1 MSSPDVGD
9 LSPEGP
15 LPPLILLQQ
24 LLSAATQ
31 PSPIKA
37 IFDRQE
43 LEVSAVCF
51 LFIYVIYIARVCI
64 YNLHTERAPCV
75 CRRPLWLCVSSW
87 RWSPLT
93 RPLRCSRTAA
103 RARPPRRSPCSMSV
117 LPNRRSTR
125 ARPFLPFPSSC
136 SSWRW
141 ASRGRTSSSHS
152 NLCQDPQAAPP
163 ALPVPPQNTLI
174 HSL

>member
-51 LFIYVIYIARVCI
+51 LFIYVIYIACVYITYTLNMPRVCAGG
-64 YNLHTERAPCV
+64 RSG
-75 CRRPLWLCVSSW
+75 CVSVPGGGVH
-87 RWSPLT
+87 SPVLSAV
-93 RPLRCSRTAA
+93 RGQQLERGHHAA
-103 RARPPRRSPCSMSV
+103 HRAAC
-117 LPNRRSTR
+117 
-125 ARPFLPFPSSC
+125 PSSQTEEAQELAR
-136 SSWRW
+136 SSRSHRP
-141 ASRGRTSSSHS
+141 AAHGDGLPEEEHRVRTQISVRIHRRHLRHSRYHLRTR
-152 NLCQDPQAAPP
+152 
-163 ALPVPPQNTLI
+163 
-174 HSL
+174 